1 MKRILKIIIISL
13 FTAFSFYYTEKIVY
27 LSKKSD
33 PIMKEIE
40 KNINSKRVEPVNG
53 IIENNTFLVG
63 SSGKEV
69 NVETSYEKMKR
80 IKEYSDK
87 FLEYTNIT
95 PTISKEK
102 NYDKLIIGNIT
113 KERKISLIFNTN
125 DINSIKQIAYILK
138 ENNACA
144 TFYIDGKIV
153 NENIIELKKIF
164 QDNTYIGLYS
174 YNNIFN
180 IVSTKYIK
188 NLLSKNFNYSNYCL
202 YKNKDFL
209 KACQYFRINTI
220 KPKKIEKNLYN
231 YIKKDKKRGLIYEIE
246 VTDNNIKQLN
256 STLIYLKQKGYQI
269 ISLDSL
275 LKE

>member
-1 MKRILKIIIISL
+1 
-13 FTAFSFYYTEKIVY
+13 
-27 LSKKSD
+27 
-33 PIMKEIE
+33 
-40 KNINSKRVEPVNG
+40 
-53 IIENNTFLVG
+53 
-63 SSGKEV
+63 
-69 NVETSYEKMKR
+69 MKR
-80 IKEYSDK
+80 IKEYSDN

-153 NENIIELKKIF
+153 NENITELKKIF

-202 YKNKDFL
+202 YKDEKFL

-246 VTDNNIKQLN
+246 VNDNNIKQLN